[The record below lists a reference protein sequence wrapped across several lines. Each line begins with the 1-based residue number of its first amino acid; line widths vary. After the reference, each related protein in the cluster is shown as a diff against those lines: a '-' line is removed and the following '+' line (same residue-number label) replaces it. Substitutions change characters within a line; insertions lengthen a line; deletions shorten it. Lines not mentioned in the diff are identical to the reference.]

1 MPTPTR
7 SQVHIDG
14 PLTNISIA
22 YRNGNYIA
30 EQIFPAV
37 KVQKNSDKYFIYT
50 KSDWF
55 RDEAAVR
62 APGTRAQLVD
72 YTISTSTYSCL
83 EYADAKVVPDEIVD
97 NSDTPLRPLQEATE
111 FVTDKLLLRQEIDVA
126 AKAFGTSWSSSAT
139 PGTLWSNDTSDPVGD
154 VNLAVDTIAK
164 AIGRVPSVGVIGRG
178 LWRHVTKHPDLMDR
192 IKGAATPG
200 SPAILTYSA
209 IAAIFELEKIVVGN
223 AIKDTGAEGGT
234 SSLGYVWG
242 NHMLVA
248 FVTSTPSLLTP
259 SAGYIFNWK
268 SRMANR
274 YRLEPEHSDL
284 VECLQSWATVLTA
297 VDAGYKIVSA
307 A

>member
-72 YTISTSTYSCL
+72 YTISNSTYSCF
-83 EYADAKVVPDEIVD
+83 EYADAKVVPDEVVD
-97 NSDTPLRPLQEATE
+97 NADTPLRPLQEATE

-209 IAAIFELEKIVVGN
+209 IAAILELEKIVVGN